1 MIIIDITSLILS
13 ERYALMTSL
22 ILFSLHLETE
32 ELRGQLE
39 KQKAQ
44 VMKLQAEV
52 SELARKETAYKK
64 TIQEGDELLQARTC
78 PGCLPPPSTSEA
90 RLDQLERENS
100 DLLDQVE
107 RLREVERRF
116 KDLQQNEKFLRGRV
130 DELEQ
135 TESSLRTS
143 ISSIDRKMS
152 DREIQFQR
160 KIDDLEDELQVI
172 NMDCTKS
179 KMT

>member
-1 MIIIDITSLILS
+1 MH
-13 ERYALMTSL
+13 
-22 ILFSLHLETE
+22 FETE
-32 ELRGQLE
+32 ELRGHLE
-39 KQKAQ
+39 QQKAQ
-44 VMKLQAEV
+44 VLKLQAEV

-78 PGCLPPPSTSEA
+78 PGCSIPPDEA
-90 RLDQLERENS
+90 RLGQLESENS

-116 KDLQQNEKFLRGRV
+116 KDTQQNEKFLRGRV

-143 ISSIDRKMS
+143 ISCIDRKMS

-160 KIDDLEDELQVI
+160 KIDDLEDELQV
-172 NMDCTKS
+172 S
-179 KMT
+179 LYSQFLQF

>member
-1 MIIIDITSLILS
+1 ML
-13 ERYALMTSL
+13 
-22 ILFSLHLETE
+22 
-32 ELRGQLE
+32 
-39 KQKAQ
+39 
-44 VMKLQAEV
+44 KLQAEV

-90 RLDQLERENS
+90 RLDQLEREN
-100 DLLDQVE
+100 LLDQVE

-160 KIDDLEDELQVI
+160 KIDDLEDELQVT